1 MDNNN
6 NEKYLHRLIEL
17 YFDGMTSLDE
27 ERQLRRL
34 LADGRFR
41 SAEAEEARAVMC
53 VAVGLS
59 PTCSRKPRR
68 LPAFGRVAAAAVAAV
83 AVVSAGLYFGSGEK
97 TLPVS
102 KGQECYAYVGTELVR
117 DPEVV
122 MEIMQAQLAEMSEVA
137 DDFSRDIENTILTIK
152 YTEQ

>member
-6 NEKYLHRLIEL
+6 NEKYLHRLIDL

-34 LADGRFR
+34 LADSRFR
-41 SAEAEEARAVMC
+41 SEKAEEARAVMS

-59 PTCSRKPRR
+59 PECPPNPRR
-68 LPAFGRVAAAAVAAV
+68 SPVFGRVAAAAVAAA
-83 AVVSAGLYFGSGEK
+83 AVVSAGLYFSGREK

-102 KGQECYAYVGTELVR
+102 KGQECYAYIGTEIVR
-117 DPEVV
+117 DPDVV
-122 MEIMQAQLAEMSEVA
+122 MEIMQAQLTEMSEVA
-137 DDFSRDIENTILTIK
+137 DDFSRDIENTIMTIK